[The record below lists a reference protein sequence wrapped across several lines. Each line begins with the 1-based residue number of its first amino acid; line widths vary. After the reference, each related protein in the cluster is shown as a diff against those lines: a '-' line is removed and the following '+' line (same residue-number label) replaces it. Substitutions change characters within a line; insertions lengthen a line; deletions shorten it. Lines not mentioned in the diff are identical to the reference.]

1 MVGYYDDSRITAQK
15 CPPLCIDC
23 LSPYDCFQCIQGYE
37 FIVQKSSCEPIPPSG
52 LSTMVKLLI
61 GIGAGAAVIGGA
73 VLLVRWHN
81 WHKLKIQKAKEK
93 MIANSR
99 YLNVFQRC

>member
-1 MVGYYDDSRITAQK
+1 MKLELEQDWQTVEEVQVTHTEGQASY
-15 CPPLCIDC
+15 
-23 LSPYDCFQCIQGYE
+23 YE

-73 VLLVRWHN
+73 ALLVRWHSF
-81 WHKLKIQKAKEK
+81 KLKIQKDKEK

-99 YLNVFQRC
+99 YLNVFQRD